1 MNTKLSH
8 LLTSALLLLMTAG
21 CGSSSLTTSTA
32 PVSQDQTTLQVEAQS
47 TGEAPLR
54 RAEPNKAIRDRYIV
68 VFKNSTRSGDG
79 DAAVEEI
86 IQKEGGKVH
95 FQYRVALNGFA
106 ATLSPRALALV
117 RRMPSV
123 DYVEEDAEF
132 SIAVTQNNATWGLDR
147 IDQRSLPLNTT
158 YTYTQ
163 TGSGVNAYIIDTG
176 IRSSH
181 RDFSGRVASGF
192 SAISDGNGSEDCNG
206 HGTHVAGTVGSDTYG
221 VAKRV
226 KLYPVRVFDCTGR
239 GTTSNTIAGVEWVT
253 ANHVKPAVT
262 NMSLGGSASTAS
274 DTAVNNSINAGITYV
289 VAAGNSNRNA
299 CDYSPA
305 RVSNALTVGATAKTD
320 ARASFSNYGRCLDLF
335 APGQDIT
342 STWYTSTLATNTI
355 SGTSMASPHVAGAV
369 ALYLQTNPGASPA
382 QVNRAILD
390 KSTANVVT
398 NPRFGSPNGL
408 LYVQP

>member
-1 MNTKLSH
+1 MMNTKLSQ
-8 LLTSALLLLMTAG
+8 LLTSALLLVATAG

-32 PVSQDQTTLQVEAQS
+32 PVSQDQTTLQVEAQA

-54 RAEPNKAIRDRYIV
+54 RAEANKAIRDRYIV
-68 VFKNSTRSGDG
+68 VFKDSAV
-79 DAAVEEI
+79 AANAEAERV
-86 IQKEGGKVH
+86 IQREGGKIH
-95 FQYRVALNGFA
+95 FQYRTTLNGFA

-123 DYVEEDAEF
+123 DYVEEDAEV

-176 IRSSH
+176 IRSGH
-181 RDFSGRVASGF
+181 RDFSGRVVSGF
-192 SAISDGNGSEDCNG
+192 SAINDGNGSEDCNG

-226 KLYPVRVFDCTGR
+226 KLYAVRVFDCTGR
-239 GTTSNTIAGVEWVT
+239 GSTSNTIAGVEWVT
-253 ANHVKPAVT
+253 ANHIKPAVT
-262 NMSLGGSASTAS
+262 NMSLGGSASTAF

-299 CDYSPA
+299 CNTSPA
-305 RVSNALTVGATAKTD
+305 RVPNALTVGATARTD

-342 STWYTSTLATNTI
+342 STWYTSTVATNTI
-355 SGTSMASPHVAGAV
+355 SGTSMASPHVAGAA
-369 ALYLQTNPGASPA
+369 ALYLQTAPGASPA

-390 KSTANVVT
+390 GSTPNVVS
-398 NPRFGSPNGL
+398 NPRFGSL
-408 LYVQP
+408 ILIRIQHTI